1 MGIYIE
7 LKFVQEMERRN
18 VPQTLLIPQ
27 LKVIYI
33 FVLKQMPVKTCQERV
48 IMSKMR
54 TMPIYVMVKQNVKN
68 SLLLEA
74 LVMQIVLVNC
84 IIPVELKFV

>member
-33 FVLKQMPVKTCQERV
+33 FVLQKMPVKTCQERV
-48 IMSKMR
+48 IITNLQR
-54 TMPIYVMVKQNVKN
+54 RPIYVMAKENVNN
-68 SLLLEA
+68 SLLEE
-74 LVMQIVLVNC
+74 LVTQIVLESC
-84 IIPVELKFV
+84 IIPQQ

>member
-48 IMSKMR
+48 IITNLQR
-54 TMPIYVMVKQNVKN
+54 RPIYVMAEENVNN
-68 SLLLEA
+68 SLLEE
-74 LVMQIVLVNC
+74 LVTQIVLESC
-84 IIPVELKFV
+84 IIPQQ